1 LDAFVNCSLVV
12 PKLGFLMMV
21 SVLIMA
27 VVVAGGDVDV
37 SRPASVGWV
46 ERL

>member
-1 LDAFVNCSLVV
+1 
-12 PKLGFLMMV
+12 V

-27 VVVAGGDVDV
+27 VVAAGGDVDV
-37 SRPASVGWV
+37 SRPASVGLV